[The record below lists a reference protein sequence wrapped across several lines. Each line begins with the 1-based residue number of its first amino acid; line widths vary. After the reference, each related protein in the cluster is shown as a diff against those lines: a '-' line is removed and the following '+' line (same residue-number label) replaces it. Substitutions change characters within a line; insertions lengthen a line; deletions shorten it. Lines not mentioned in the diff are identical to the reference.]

1 MTGGISVAEYLFSRL
16 RKAGL
21 NAVHGVP
28 GDYNLRLLD
37 YVIPSGLEWVGNCNE
52 LNAGYATDGYA
63 RIKGIG
69 AIVTTFGVG
78 ELSAINAI
86 AGAYAEMAPVV
97 HIVGTPPQNDQK
109 NGTKLH
115 HSFCRGMPG
124 DFRIF
129 AEMYE
134 KVTVAQEDITDVANA
149 AAQIDRVIRECLR
162 QSRPVYLQ
170 VPMDMV
176 DAIIPGTPL
185 AQALEVTPASGDPRV
200 EQDVC
205 DIILDRLRT
214 SERQFILVDAG
225 TSRYGLSGQ
234 TDVLIRATGF
244 PTATTPFGKGI
255 IDETLPNFHGI
266 HGTVGPHTFTS
277 YVDSCDLIINIGPAH
292 SNVNTYYFA
301 TVPKPEITIAIER
314 DAITIGGRTWS
325 VSPQRILQMVLET
338 LKKNPLP
345 KPTSYPEL
353 PNLRHALQSL
363 PPIDP
368 TAKLTQ
374 DTFWY
379 RMSSFF
385 HEGDIILTE
394 TGTAS
399 NGSRD
404 FVLPKNTTLIN
415 SGIWLSIGYML
426 AATQGAALAQ
436 RHLAQSND
444 HPLSKGR
451 TILFEGDGSFQMT
464 AQELSTIIRQKLDVI
479 IFIINNNGY
488 TIERLIHGPQES
500 YNDVASWRFLEAPS
514 FFGAGKA
521 DTDYPVY
528 AARAT
533 NWGELEGVLG
543 REEMRAGKGLRMVE
557 LIMDVMDSNDTLRL
571 MLELWKSKKAS

>member
-1 MTGGISVAEYLFSRL
+1 MTGGIPVAEYLFRRL
-16 RKAGL
+16 REAGL

-37 YVIPSGLEWVGNCNE
+37 YVIPSGLEWIGNCNE

-69 AIVTTFGVG
+69 AVVTTFGVG

-97 HIVGTPPQNDQK
+97 HIVGTPPQSDQR

-115 HSFCRGMPG
+115 HSFCRGVPG
-124 DFRIF
+124 DFKIF

-134 KVTVAQEDITDVANA
+134 KVTVAQENITDVVNA
-149 AAQIDRVIRECLR
+149 AAQIDRVLRECLS

-176 DAIIPGTPL
+176 DAIIPGTLL
-185 AQALEVTPASGDPRV
+185 ARGLDLTPAPSDPRL
-200 EQDVC
+200 EQEVC
-205 DIILDRLRT
+205 DIILDRLIN
-214 SERQFILVDAG
+214 SSKQFILVDAG
-225 TSRYGLSGQ
+225 TSRYGLSSE
-234 TDVLIRATGF
+234 TDELIRATGF

-255 IDETLPNFHGI
+255 VDETLPNFHGI

-277 YVDSCDLIINIGPAH
+277 YVDSCDLIINVGPAH

-301 TVPKPEITIAIER
+301 TVPKPEVTIAIER
-314 DAITIGGRTWS
+314 NAIHIGDRTWS
-325 VSPQRILQMVLET
+325 VSPRRILRMVLES
-338 LKKNPLP
+338 LKDNPLP
-345 KPTSYPEL
+345 KSIPYPEL
-353 PNLRHALQSL
+353 PNLRQALQSL
-363 PPIDP
+363 PPIDS

-379 RMSSFF
+379 RISSWFR
-385 HEGDIILTE
+385 EYDIILTE

-436 RHLAQSND
+436 RHLAQSNRS
-444 HPLSKGR
+444 LSEGR

-488 TIERLIHGPQES
+488 TIERLIHGPQEL

-514 FFGAGKA
+514 FFGAEKA
-521 DTDYPVY
+521 DLSYPIFT
-528 AARAT
+528 ARAT
-533 NWGELEGVLG
+533 TWGELEGILAKD
-543 REEMRAGKGLRMVE
+543 EMRTGKGLRMVE
-557 LIMDVMDSNDTLRL
+557 LMMDVMDSNDTLRL

>member
-1 MTGGISVAEYLFSRL
+1 MTGGIPVAEYLFCRL
-16 RKAGL
+16 REAGL
-21 NAVHGVP
+21 HAVHGVP

-37 YVIPSGLEWVGNCNE
+37 YVLPSGLEWVGNCNE
-52 LNAGYATDGYA
+52 LNAGYAADGYA

-86 AGAYAEMAPVV
+86 AGAFAEMAPVV
-97 HIVGTPPQNDQK
+97 HIVGTPPQRDQQ

-115 HSFCRGMPG
+115 HTFCRGLPG
-124 DFRIF
+124 DYKIF

-134 KVTVAQEDITDVANA
+134 KVTVAQEDITDVSTA
-149 AAQIDRVIRECLR
+149 AARIDRVLRECVL

-176 DAIIPGTPL
+176 DAIIPRTSQPL
-185 AQALEVTPASGDPRV
+185 DLSPGPGDPKI
-200 EQDVC
+200 EQEVC
-205 DIILDRLRT
+205 DMILERMRT
-214 SERQFILVDAG
+214 SSNKFILVDAG
-225 TSRYGLSGQ
+225 TSRYGLSSQ
-234 TDVLIRATGF
+234 TDELIKATGF

-255 IDETLPNFHGI
+255 VDETLPNFHGI

-277 YVDSCDLIINIGPAH
+277 YVDSCDLIINVGPTH

-301 TVPKPEITIAIER
+301 TVPKPEVTIAIHR
-314 DAITIGGRTWS
+314 DTIHIGERTWN
-325 VSPQRILQMVLET
+325 VSPQNVLQRLLES
-338 LKKNPLP
+338 LKENPLP
-345 KPTSYPEL
+345 EIAPYPKL
-353 PNLRHALQSL
+353 PNLHDSLKSL
-363 PPIDP
+363 PPAIP

-374 DTFWY
+374 DTFWH

-385 HEGDIILTE
+385 RSSDIILTE

-426 AATQGAALAQ
+426 AATQGVALAQ
-436 RHLAQSND
+436 RHLAHSDN
-444 HPLSKGR
+444 PLSNGR

-464 AQELSTIIRQKLDVI
+464 AQELSTMIRQKLDVI
-479 IFIINNNGY
+479 IFVINNNGY

-500 YNDVASWRFLEAPS
+500 YNDVASWRYLEAPS
-514 FFGAGKA
+514 FFGAEKSDRA
-521 DTDYPVY
+521 YPIY
-528 AARAT
+528 TARAST
-533 NWGELEGVLG
+533 WGELDGVLA
-543 REEMRAGKGLRMVE
+543 RDEMRAGKGLRMVE
-557 LIMDVMDSNDTLRL
+557 LMMDVMDSNDTLRL
-571 MLELWKSKKAS
+571 MLELWKSKKAE

>member
-1 MTGGISVAEYLFSRL
+1 MTAGISVAEYLFRRL
-16 RKAGL
+16 REAGL

-52 LNAGYATDGYA
+52 LNAGYASDGYA

-97 HIVGTPPQNDQK
+97 HIVGTPNRSDQQN
-109 NGTKLH
+109 GVKLH
-115 HSFCRGMPG
+115 HSFCRGQSG
-124 DFRIF
+124 DYRVF

-134 KVTVAQEDITDVANA
+134 KVTVAQENIMDVGTA
-149 AAQIDRVIRECLR
+149 AEQIDRVIRECLV
-162 QSRPVYLQ
+162 QSRPVYVQ

-185 AQALEVTPASGDPRV
+185 AQGLDLSAAAGDTTLEQEA
-200 EQDVC
+200 C
-205 DIILDRLRT
+205 DIILDRMRT
-214 SERQFILVDAG
+214 SSKQFILVDAG

-234 TDVLIRATGF
+234 TDQLIKATGF

-255 IDETLPNFHGI
+255 VDETLPNFHGI

-301 TVPKPEITIAIER
+301 TVPKPEVTITVER
-314 DAITIGGRTWS
+314 DTIHMGDRTWS
-325 VSPQRILQMVLET
+325 VSPQRVLRRVLES
-338 LKKNPLP
+338 LEENPLP
-345 KPTSYPEL
+345 KSSSYPDL
-353 PNLRHALQSL
+353 PNLHQALQSL
-363 PPIDP
+363 PPVNP
-368 TAKLTQ
+368 AARLTQ

-385 HEGDIILTE
+385 REGDIILTE

-436 RHLAQSND
+436 RHLTQSTN
-444 HPLSKGR
+444 PPSKGR

-488 TIERLIHGPQES
+488 TIERLIHGPQEL

-514 FFGAGKA
+514 FFGAEMA
-521 DTDYPVY
+521 DPVYPVY
-528 AARAT
+528 TARAT
-533 NWGELEGVLG
+533 TWGELDGILA
-543 REEMRAGKGLRMVE
+543 REEMGDGRGLRMVE
-557 LIMDVMDSNDTLRL
+557 LMMDVMDSNDTLRL
-571 MLELWKSKKAS
+571 MLEFWKSKKAE

>member
-1 MTGGISVAEYLFSRL
+1 MTAGISVAEYLFRRL
-16 RKAGL
+16 REAGL

-69 AIVTTFGVG
+69 AVVTTFGVG

-97 HIVGTPPQNDQK
+97 HIVGTPNRGDQQN
-109 NGTKLH
+109 GVKLH
-115 HSFCRGMPG
+115 HTFCRGQPG
-124 DFRIF
+124 DYRIF

-134 KVTVAQEDITDVANA
+134 KVTVAQENITDVVTA
-149 AAQIDRVIRECLR
+149 AAQIDRVIGECLL
-162 QSRPVYLQ
+162 QSRPVYVQ
-170 VPMDMV
+170 VPIDMV

-185 AQALEVTPASGDPRV
+185 AQALDLSPAPGNARL
-200 EQDVC
+200 EEEVC
-205 DIILDRLRT
+205 DIVLGRIRT
-214 SERQFILVDAG
+214 SSKQLILVDAG

-234 TDVLIRATGF
+234 TDELIKATGF

-255 IDETLPNFHGI
+255 VDETLPNFHGI

-301 TVPKPEITIAIER
+301 TVPKPEVAISIER
-314 DAITIGGRTWS
+314 DAIHMGDRTWK
-325 VSPQRILQMVLET
+325 VSPQRVLQRVLQN
-338 LKKNPLP
+338 LKKNPP
-345 KPTSYPEL
+345 AKPASYPDL
-353 PNLRHALQSL
+353 PNLHEALQSL
-363 PPIDP
+363 PPVIP

-385 HEGDIILTE
+385 REGDIILTE

-436 RHLAQSND
+436 RHLTQSAS
-444 HPLSKGR
+444 PLSNGR

-464 AQELSTIIRQKLDVI
+464 AQELSTIIRQRLDVI

-514 FFGAGKA
+514 FFGAEKA
-521 DTDYPVY
+521 DPCYPVHT
-528 AARAT
+528 ARAT
-533 NWGELEGVLG
+533 TWGELESVLA
-543 REEMRAGKGLRMVE
+543 RDEMRDGTGLRMVE
-557 LIMDVMDSNDTLRL
+557 LVMDVMDSNDTLRL
-571 MLELWKSKKAS
+571 MLELWKSKKAE